1 MLLFLS
7 LTGIILSIILLYFN
21 ARKYASSIYLGSFF
35 LLVSLYGLILY
46 ALIYSGSLT
55 LIAIAYVNP
64 TFLTYLI
71 GPMIY
76 WYVRSVITDDSR
88 LKKRD
93 LWHLVPAMIFLLTSL
108 PYMFSPWQE
117 KITHATE
124 IVDNIRYV
132 ALNKPTGLYVVVPH
146 LIIFLSR
153 PVLVLFYTIWS
164 AILMIR
170 HVVKKMN
177 SSVFLHQR
185 YMISWLTV
193 LLGFLFI
200 LSFSQLILLGE
211 AYLNRDS
218 TWFFTYN
225 LLTLLSTTGLTGLL
239 VSPFFF
245 PGILY
250 GMPRY
255 PENKFSE
262 GDISGMVFLSNKTE
276 KKRIPGFE
284 SEYLDQVGKKLD
296 SCMSEQQPFLQPE
309 CNLASVSKCIEVPV
323 HHLAYYFRE
332 VKGQSFNDYRNALR
346 VDHAKKLI
354 REGRTKDM
362 TLEGIGLS
370 SGFSTRN
377 TFFTA
382 FKKAEG
388 ISPGAYSSKVTD
400 G

>member
-1 MLLFLS
+1 
-7 LTGIILSIILLYFN
+7 
-21 ARKYASSIYLGSFF
+21 
-35 LLVSLYGLILY
+35 
-46 ALIYSGSLT
+46 
-55 LIAIAYVNP
+55 
-64 TFLTYLI
+64 
-71 GPMIY
+71 
-76 WYVRSVITDDSR
+76 
-88 LKKRD
+88 
-93 LWHLVPAMIFLLTSL
+93 
-108 PYMFSPWQE
+108 MFSPWQE
-117 KITHATE
+117 KISNATE

-132 ALNKPTGLYVVVPH
+132 ALNKPTGLYIIIPH

-170 HVVKKMN
+170 YVVKKMN

-218 TWFFTYN
+218 SWFFTYN

-255 PENKFSE
+255 PET
-262 GDISGMVFLSNKTE
+262 DLRDADTRRMVFLSKEVVN
-276 KKRIPGFE
+276 KRIPGFE

-332 VKGQSFNDYRNALR
+332 AKGQSFNDYRNALR

-354 REGRTKDM
+354 REGKTKEM

-377 TFFTA
+377 TFFNA
-382 FKKAEG
+382 FKKIEG